1 MDAWNNRN
9 FAATRGKDEF
19 NHSHSLS
26 DTKNPSGYQDRT
38 AVPRI
43 RREQCDACRIR
54 GHEVRFC
61 VMLVNTGIYRLAFC
75 QCDKS
80 RLYGPMFT
88 LHKSRLAMLAITNGW
103 TRGKSLKLPIYG
115 LSVDPSSP
123 YDQARRRRQFRS
135 ILESRPCR
143 SAIPGGLQLD
153 RSWPVVQVNADVTIC
168 L

>member
-1 MDAWNNRN
+1 MPASRQFGFIDAWNNRN

-19 NHSHSLS
+19 NHSRSLS

-80 RLYGPMFT
+80 RLYGPCSLCINLGLLCSQSLMDGRGVSPLSHQYMAFQ
-88 LHKSRLAMLAITNGW
+88 L
-103 TRGKSLKLPIYG
+103 TRALPMIKPG
-115 LSVDPSSP
+115 DDVNLGQSSK
-123 YDQARRRRQFRS
+123 A
-135 ILESRPCR
+135 
-143 SAIPGGLQLD
+143 G
-153 RSWPVVQVNADVTIC
+153 PVVAPYLGGYSSTAAGP
-168 L
+168 LSR